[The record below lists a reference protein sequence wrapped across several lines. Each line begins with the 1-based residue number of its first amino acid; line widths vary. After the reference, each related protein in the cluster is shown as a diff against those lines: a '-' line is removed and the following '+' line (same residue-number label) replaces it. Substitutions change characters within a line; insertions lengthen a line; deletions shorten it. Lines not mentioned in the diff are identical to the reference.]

1 MRRPTTSPVAGTE
14 PGKRTRSSRLSAPE
28 RREQILDVA
37 AELVVKNGFPA
48 VSVEAVARAAAIS
61 RPIVY
66 EHFGDLAGLFDALIG
81 RETGRALTQARQ
93 NTLPEHLGQDPAKMM
108 VSTLGDFLQAVEEH
122 PTTWRL
128 VLTPPEGAP
137 EKLHETFQEGRD
149 TIARTLNEA
158 VAPLLLAG
166 DGPFDPDVT
175 ARILST
181 LADEYARLLL
191 THPETFTRER
201 LLRHASL
208 IVKHL
213 VAVDASTPPEGRS
226 PSSTGRS
233 EEAARTPPPL

>member
-1 MRRPTTSPVAGTE
+1 MAGAE
-14 PGKRTRSSRLSAPE
+14 PGKRTRASRLSAPE
-28 RREQILDVA
+28 RREQILDVT
-37 AELVVKNGFPA
+37 AELVVENGFPA

-66 EHFGDLAGLFDALIG
+66 EHFGDLAGLFDALIS

-93 NTLPEHLGQDPAKMM
+93 NTLPELLGRNPAQMM

-137 EKLHETFQEGRD
+137 EKLRESFQEGRD

-191 THPETFTRER
+191 THPETFTRQR

-208 IVKHL
+208 IVEHL
-213 VAVDASTPPEGRS
+213 VAADASTPAGHRS
-226 PSSTGRS
+226 SAPAGGPGKP
-233 EEAARTPPPL
+233 AAHRP